1 MLNRLM
7 KIVVKTAS
15 NNNEINSALKKLLP
29 RDLVALLILFAFIG
43 FGMSLILISIKTKN
57 SKTKRFISEVKKA
70 EQFFVVA
77 TLIFVV
83 FAAATTIIGALVH

>member
-43 FGMSLILISIKTKN
+43 FDIILILISIKTKN